1 MLLDGKKAIVT
12 GASRGIGRAIALALA
27 RAGADVVVNYN
38 GQAAAAEEVAARIRE
53 MGRQAVT
60 CRADV
65 SIPAEAVK
73 LVNVAVEQLGAV
85 HILVNNAGITRDNL
99 VMRLAEEDWDR
110 VLEVNLKGAFNTIK
124 AASRLM
130 LKARWGRIINIS
142 SIVGITGNA
151 GQASY
156 AASKAG
162 LIGLTKAVARE
173 LGSRN
178 ITVNAVAPGFIL
190 TDMTASLPENV
201 KEKMLGQV
209 ALGRFGQPEEVAAVV
224 VFLASEGAG
233 YITGQTIVVD
243 GGLTMQ
249 A

>member
-27 RAGADVVVNYN
+27 RAGADVVVNFN
-38 GQAAAAEEVAARIRE
+38 GQATAAEEVAARIRE

-60 CRADV
+60 CQADV
-65 SIPAEAVK
+65 SVPSEAVK
-73 LVNVAVEQLGAV
+73 LVNVAAEQLGAL

-99 VMRLAEEDWDR
+99 VMRLADEDWDR
-110 VLEVNLKGAFNTIK
+110 VLDVNLKGAFNTIK

-130 LKARWGRIINIS
+130 VKARWGRIINIS
-142 SIVGITGNA
+142 SVVGITGNA
-151 GQASY
+151 GQANY

-162 LIGLTKAVARE
+162 LIGLTKAVAKE

-190 TDMTASLPENV
+190 TDMTGSLSEAV
-201 KEKMLGQV
+201 REKMLSRV
-209 ALGRFGQPEEVAAVV
+209 ALGRFGQPEEVAAAV
-224 VFLASEGAG
+224 VFLASDAAG

-243 GGLTMQ
+243 GGLTM
-249 A
+249 